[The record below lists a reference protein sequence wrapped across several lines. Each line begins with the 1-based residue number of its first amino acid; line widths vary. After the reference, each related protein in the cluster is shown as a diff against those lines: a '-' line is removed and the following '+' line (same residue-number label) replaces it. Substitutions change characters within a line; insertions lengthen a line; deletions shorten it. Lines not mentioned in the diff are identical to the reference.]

1 MQADDRVYDGAI
13 MKQLFLLVCSIILLI
28 LPKAAYADLDI
39 HFLDVGDA
47 DASIIVCDGEV
58 MVIDAGE
65 ASHSQLIYSYLRTTL
80 GVDIVKYVVMT
91 HPHDDHIGGIPA
103 VLNACTVGTLYSPVA
118 EYPGERF
125 QTVVKAAT
133 KQELPITIAQYGDE
147 FYVGEARCR
156 VVSPIETSSKV
167 NNNSL
172 VILIEYGDTR
182 ILMTGDIEKE
192 AEEALLGTWE
202 DIHADVL
209 RIAHH
214 GRDTSST
221 HMFLRVVN
229 ADYYV
234 VSGGSQLAS
243 GVEARLAASDEL
255 YTTEERG
262 TIICHSDGETIA
274 FTFVKLPSSISTEDA
289 ATTGELFF
297 VGNRNSK
304 KYHCSWCESVTTMSE
319 KNKVIFPTRQ
329 EAIDNGY
336 TGCARCNP

>member
-1 MQADDRVYDGAI
+1 
-13 MKQLFLLVCSIILLI
+13 MKKVLILTCFCLLLFLTGN
-28 LPKAAYADLDI
+28 AYADMDI

-47 DASIIVCDGEV
+47 DASIVVCDGEV

-65 ASHSQLIYSYLRTTL
+65 ANHSQLIYSYLRTTL
-80 GVDIVKYVVMT
+80 GVDSVKYVIMS

-103 VLNACTVGTLYSPVA
+103 VLNACTVDTLFSPVA
-118 EYPGERF
+118 EFHGDRF
-125 QTVVKAAT
+125 QTVVKTAA
-133 KQELPITIAQYGDE
+133 KQELPITVAQYGDE
-147 FYVGEARCR
+147 FWVGGAHCR
-156 VVSPIETSSKV
+156 IVSPIETSSKV
-167 NNNSL
+167 NNISL
-172 VILIEYGDTR
+172 VVLIEYGETR
-182 ILMTGDIEKE
+182 ILMTGDMEKE
-192 AEEALLGTWE
+192 AEEVLLGTWE

-209 RIAHH
+209 KIAHH
-214 GRDTSST
+214 GRDTSSS

-234 VSGGSQLAS
+234 VSGGSQLTSGVEKRLTAS
-243 GVEARLAASDEL
+243 GVL

-262 TIICHSDGETIA
+262 TIVCHSDGEIIT
-274 FTFVKLPSSISTEDA
+274 FTFVKSPSSITTDEI
-289 ATTGELFF
+289 ATTGEIFF

-304 KYHCSWCESVTTMSE
+304 KFHCSWCESVTTMSD

>member
-1 MQADDRVYDGAI
+1 MKKVILHIICCLLLLFCIGYAHAD
-13 MKQLFLLVCSIILLI
+13 M
-28 LPKAAYADLDI
+28 DI

-47 DASIIVCDGEV
+47 DAAIIVCDDEV

-65 ASHSQLIYSYLRTTL
+65 ASHSQLIYSYLRATL
-80 GVDIVKYVVMT
+80 GVDSVKYVVMT

-103 VLNACTVGTLYSPVA
+103 VLNACTVDTLYSPVA
-118 EYPGERF
+118 EYHGDRF
-125 QTVVKAAT
+125 QTVERTAA
-133 KQELPITIAQYGDE
+133 KQGLPITVALYGDE
-147 FYVGEARCR
+147 FSVGGAHCR
-156 VVSPIETSSKV
+156 ILSPIETSSKV
-167 NNNSL
+167 NNISL

-182 ILMTGDIEKE
+182 ILMTGDMEKE
-192 AEEALLGTWE
+192 AEEVLLGTWE

-209 RIAHH
+209 KIAHH

-221 HMFLRVVN
+221 HLFLRVVN
-229 ADYYV
+229 ANYYI

-243 GVEARLAASDEL
+243 GVEARLVASGEL

-262 TIICHSDGETIA
+262 TIICHSDGDTIS
-274 FTFVKLPSSISTEDA
+274 FTFDKSPSYASTEIY
-289 ATTGELFF
+289 ATTEEILF

-304 KYHCSWCESVTTMSE
+304 KFHCSWCESVTTMSE

-336 TGCARCNP
+336 TGCARCQP